1 MNKTKTIIV
10 NICRFIVAFVF
21 IISGF
26 VKAIDPLGTQYKIQD
41 YLSALGMGNVLPD
54 FLTLSLSVMLS
65 AFEFTLGVMLLFA
78 IQRRTISKCV
88 VAFLSVMFLVTLW
101 IAIANP
107 VSDCGCFGDA
117 IILTNWQTF
126 GKNVILLLF
135 AIIIARWPLRMK
147 RLISKSNQW
156 IVTNYT
162 ILFILLSSIYS
173 LYVLPMFDF
182 RPYHI
187 GADIKKGMEIPADAK
202 QPKFETTFIM
212 EKDGVRKEFSLEN
225 YPDSS
230 WTFID
235 SKTIQTEEGYV
246 PPIHDFVIDLNG
258 EDITQEVLDKTGYTF
273 LLISPHLENADDS
286 NFGIIDQI
294 YEYAQERNIPFY
306 CLTASLEKA
315 QKRWQDL
322 TGAEY
327 PFCNT
332 DEITLKTIIRSNPGL
347 VLLKQGV
354 VKGKWSHNMLP
365 DIESLDSFLKEID
378 KGQSPKDSVPQKIVT
393 VLLWFVLPLALL
405 TLADRTWAWTKWLRK
420 KRSNRQFFKRLK
432 ENKDEKENCSR

>member
-1 MNKTKTIIV
+1 M
-10 NICRFIVAFVF
+10 
-21 IISGF
+21 
-26 VKAIDPLGTQYKIQD
+26 
-41 YLSALGMGNVLPD
+41 
-54 FLTLSLSVMLS
+54 
-65 AFEFTLGVMLLFA
+65 
-78 IQRRTISKCV
+78 
-88 VAFLSVMFLVTLW
+88 
-101 IAIANP
+101 
-107 VSDCGCFGDA
+107 
-117 IILTNWQTF
+117 
-126 GKNVILLLF
+126 
-135 AIIIARWPLRMK
+135 
-147 RLISKSNQW
+147 
-156 IVTNYT
+156 
-162 ILFILLSSIYS
+162 
-173 LYVLPMFDF
+173 
-182 RPYHI
+182 
-187 GADIKKGMEIPADAK
+187 
-202 QPKFETTFIM
+202 
-212 EKDGVRKEFSLEN
+212 
-225 YPDSS
+225 
-230 WTFID
+230 
-235 SKTIQTEEGYV
+235 
-246 PPIHDFVIDLNG
+246 NG

-286 NFGIIDQI
+286 NFGVIDQI

>member
-235 SKTIQTEEGYV
+235 S
-246 PPIHDFVIDLNG
+246 
-258 EDITQEVLDKTGYTF
+258 
-273 LLISPHLENADDS
+273 
-286 NFGIIDQI
+286 
-294 YEYAQERNIPFY
+294 
-306 CLTASLEKA
+306 
-315 QKRWQDL
+315 
-322 TGAEY
+322 
-327 PFCNT
+327 
-332 DEITLKTIIRSNPGL
+332 
-347 VLLKQGV
+347 
-354 VKGKWSHNMLP
+354 
-365 DIESLDSFLKEID
+365 
-378 KGQSPKDSVPQKIVT
+378 
-393 VLLWFVLPLALL
+393 
-405 TLADRTWAWTKWLRK
+405 
-420 KRSNRQFFKRLK
+420 
-432 ENKDEKENCSR
+432 